1 VLNARVRT
9 DRRAARRGFTLI
21 ELIVAIVLLAIV
33 AGGMMGIIV
42 RQQRFYSGSSGV
54 LETRGSVRDGVA
66 MLTSDLRSLSPSKGD
81 IYAMGRT
88 FIDFRL
94 VTGAATACTISVDR
108 KSVTVPPLVLSTNTG
123 LTSWIAAP
131 QNGDSVFVYDAD
143 TSVNSSDDKWDP
155 DQLSSAATGSA
166 NCPTTSG
173 FTTTAGEAGSGFL
186 IPINTALPSTVSVGA
201 AMRFFR
207 RARYQLFQA
216 SDNLWYLGFYDCLPT
231 RTPACTTLEPVSG
244 PYLPAANSGTSGL
257 ELTYYDSTG
266 AVTADS
272 SKVRRLGIVTRAQ
285 SRSII
290 HTPGRAQGF
299 YQDSLSV
306 FLAVR
311 N

>member
-1 VLNARVRT
+1 MRSTRAR
-9 DRRAARRGFTLI
+9 ARRGFTLI
-21 ELIVAIVLLAIV
+21 ELMVAIVLLAIV

-42 RQQRFYSGSSGV
+42 RQQQFYSGSSGI
-54 LETRGSVRDGVA
+54 LETRGSVRDGMA
-66 MLTSDLRSLSPSKGD
+66 MLTSDLRSLSPSNKD

-94 VTGAATACTISVDR
+94 STGAAIVCTISVDR
-108 KSVTVPPLVLSTNTG
+108 KTVTVPPLVLTNKNG
-123 LTSWIAAP
+123 LTSWISAP

-143 TSVNSSDDKWDP
+143 TSANATDDTWDP
-155 DQLSSAATGSA
+155 NLLSASATSAA
-166 NCPTTSG
+166 NCPNSSG
-173 FTTTAGEAGSGFL
+173 FTTTAAEAASGWQVKV
-186 IPINTALPSTVSVGA
+186 NNALAATVQVGA
-201 AMRFFR
+201 ALRFFR

-216 SDNLWYLGFYDCLPT
+216 SDGLWYLGFYDCLPS
-231 RTPACTTLEPVSG
+231 RTPVCTSLEPVSG
-244 PYLPAANSGTSGL
+244 PYLPAANSGPSGL
-257 ELTYYDSTG
+257 ELTYYDANG

-272 SKVRRLGIVTRAQ
+272 SQVRRIGIVTRAQ

-290 HTPGRAQGF
+290 HTPGRAQGY